1 MQRRGVVEEGQGVEE
16 EIGFGRAGEP
26 VGVACGIFLDVWV
39 VKGFEGLVE
48 SGAAALNPRAA
59 MCRRVCIPFGIRRPF
74 ITRPA
79 RGAAKVLVIRGVPT
93 PG

>member
-1 MQRRGVVEEGQGVEE
+1 MQRRDVVEAGQGVEE

-26 VGVACGIFLDVWV
+26 VGAACGIFSGVWV

-59 MCRRVCIPFGIRRPF
+59 MCRRVCMPFGIRRPF
-74 ITRPA
+74 TIRPA